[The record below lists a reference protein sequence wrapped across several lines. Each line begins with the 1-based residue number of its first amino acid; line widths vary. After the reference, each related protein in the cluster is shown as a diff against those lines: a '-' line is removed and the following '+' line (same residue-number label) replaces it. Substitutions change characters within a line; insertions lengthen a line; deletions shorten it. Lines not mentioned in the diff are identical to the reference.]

1 MLCSSLRDQVNT
13 FQCPLGGLPE
23 LFAIAYIQ
31 IALLKKMQGKI
42 RAKKVNIVVSL
53 GYCQIVYTKKVIM
66 LNLMKGSRFPIK
78 VYKEI

>member
-1 MLCSSLRDQVNT
+1 MLCSSLRDQVNSL
-13 FQCPLGGLPE
+13 QCPLGGLPDF
-23 LFAIAYIQ
+23 FAKAYIQ
-31 IALLKKMQGKI
+31 IALFKKMQGRI

-53 GYCQIVYTKKVIM
+53 GYFQIVYTKKVIM